1 MKNSFVL
8 AVLVSLIF
16 SFSNTY
22 SQGIFL
28 EKGEAG
34 FFANGGYS
42 SLESGHATSFGGGL
56 AVGGIMELGFT
67 SSTSEVSLEMY
78 GLGNE
83 VEVNSKTVSLGIVLL
98 KKKAQLE
105 VNLGYTTSSESS
117 SSLESSDAVLLGFNV
132 GSEIKLHEQLS
143 WYPVFS
149 FAVGIPTEEDSGNP
163 ITALGL
169 SAPILIAEHVYLG
182 PTFALSEGDL
192 NWGVTAGI
200 IISFST
206 AGNEDNGW

>member
-1 MKNSFVL
+1 MKSSFVL

-16 SFSNTY
+16 SFSHIY

-34 FFANGGYS
+34 FFVNGSYS
-42 SLESGHATSFGGGL
+42 SLESGHATSFGGGF
-56 AVGGIMELGFT
+56 AVGGIMELGF
-67 SSTSEVSLEMY
+67 SSTNSTIEIDQYYYSD
-78 GLGNE
+78 E
-83 VEVNSKTVSLGIVLL
+83 VEVNSKTISLGVVLL

-105 VNLGYTTSSESS
+105 VNVGYSTSDMG
-117 SSLESSDAVLLGFNV
+117 SDALILGFNV
-132 GSEIKLHEQLS
+132 GSEIKLHQNLS

-163 ITALGL
+163 VTALGL

-182 PTFALSEGDL
+182 PSFALSEGDFS
-192 NWGVTAGI
+192 WGVTAGI

-206 AGNEDNGW
+206 AGNGDSGW

>member
-16 SFSNTY
+16 SLSHSY

-34 FFANGGYS
+34 FFAGGSYS
-42 SLESGHATSFGGGL
+42 SLENGHSTSFGGGFAL
-56 AVGGIMELGFT
+56 GGVMELGYT
-67 SSTSEVSLEMY
+67 SSTSKIKLEMY

-83 VEVNSKTVSLGIVLL
+83 VEVNSQTVSLGVVLL

-105 VNLGYTTSSESS
+105 VNIGYTTSSENS

-132 GSEIKLHEQLS
+132 GSEIKLHEMLS

-149 FAVGIPTEEDSGNP
+149 FAVGIPIEEDSGNP
-163 ITALGL
+163 ATALGL
-169 SAPILIAEHVYLG
+169 TAPILLAEHVYLG
-182 PTFALSEGDL
+182 PTVSLSEGDL
-192 NWGVTAGI
+192 NWGFTAGVL
-200 IISFST
+200 ISFNTSN
-206 AGNEDNGW
+206 AGGW

>member
-1 MKNSFVL
+1 MKNRFVL
-8 AVLVSLIF
+8 AVMVSLVFTF
-16 SFSNTY
+16 SYTY

-56 AVGGIMELGFT
+56 AIGGIMELDFN
-67 SSTSEVSLEMY
+67 SSTSEIKLDMY
-78 GLGNE
+78 GLGDE
-83 VEVNSKTVSLGIVLL
+83 IEVNSKTISIGVVLL

-117 SSLESSDAVLLGFNV
+117 SSLESSDALLLGFNV
-132 GSEIKLHEQLS
+132 GSEIKLHQQLS

-169 SAPILIAEHVYLG
+169 TAPILIAEHAYLG
-182 PTFALSEGDL
+182 PTFSLSEGDL
-192 NWGVTAGI
+192 NWGFTAGI
-200 IISFST
+200 LISFST
-206 AGNEDNGW
+206 AGNENSGW

>member
-8 AVLVSLIF
+8 AVLVGLIF
-16 SFSNTY
+16 SFSHIY

-42 SLESGHATSFGGGL
+42 SLESGHATSFGGGF

-83 VEVNSKTVSLGIVLL
+83 VEVNSKTVSLGVVLL

-105 VNLGYTTSSESS
+105 LNLGYTTSSESS

-163 ITALGL
+163 VTALGL
-169 SAPILIAEHVYLG
+169 SAPILIAEHAYLG

-200 IISFST
+200 IISFSS
-206 AGNEDNGW
+206 AGNGDSGW

>member
-1 MKNSFVL
+1 MKNSFAL
-8 AVLVSLIF
+8 AVLASLIF
-16 SFSNTY
+16 TFSHTY

-42 SLESGHATSFGGGL
+42 NLESGYATSFGGGFAL
-56 AVGGIMELGFT
+56 GGVMELGF
-67 SSTSEVSLEMY
+67 SSTNSTIEVDQYYYSD
-78 GLGNE
+78 E
-83 VEVNSKTVSLGIVLL
+83 VEVNSKTISLGVVLL

-105 VNLGYTTSSESS
+105 VNVGYSTSDMG
-117 SSLESSDAVLLGFNV
+117 SDALILGFNV
-132 GSEIKLHEQLS
+132 GSEIKLHKQLS

-163 ITALGL
+163 VTALGL
-169 SAPILIAEHVYLG
+169 SAPILIAEHFYLG

-192 NWGVTAGI
+192 SWGVTAGI
-200 IISFST
+200 LISFST
-206 AGNEDNGW
+206 ASNGDSGW

>member
-1 MKNSFVL
+1 MKSSFVL

-16 SFSNTY
+16 SFSHTY

-34 FFANGGYS
+34 FFADGSYS
-42 SLESGHATSFGGGL
+42 SLEIANATSFGVGFALGG
-56 AVGGIMELGFT
+56 VMELGFT
-67 SSTSEVSLEMY
+67 SSKAEIDNEYSSEDF
-78 GLGNE
+78 
-83 VEVNSKTVSLGIVLL
+83 EVNSKTVSIGVVLL
-98 KKKAQLE
+98 KKKAELE
-105 VNLGYTTSSESS
+105 ANIGFTTSNKG
-117 SSLESSDAVLLGFNV
+117 SDALLLGFDV
-132 GSEIKLHEQLS
+132 GSEFKLHEKLS
-143 WYPVFS
+143 WYPIFS
-149 FAVGIPTEEDSGNP
+149 FAVGIPTEEDGGNP
-163 ITALGL
+163 ITVLGL

-206 AGNEDNGW
+206 AGNGDSGW

>member
-1 MKNSFVL
+1 MKSSFVL

-16 SFSNTY
+16 SFSHIH

-42 SLESGHATSFGGGL
+42 SLESGYATSFGGGFAL
-56 AVGGIMELGFT
+56 GGIMELGFT
-67 SSTSEVSLEMY
+67 SSTSTIELDNYYYSDD
-78 GLGNE
+78 
-83 VEVNSKTVSLGIVLL
+83 VEVNSKTISLGVVLL

-105 VNLGYTTSSESS
+105 VNAGYSTSDMGPDV
-117 SSLESSDAVLLGFNV
+117 LLLGFNV
-132 GSEIKLHEQLS
+132 GSEIKLHEKLS

-163 ITALGL
+163 VTALGL

-182 PTFALSEGDL
+182 PTFSLSEGDL
-192 NWGVTAGI
+192 NWGFTAGVL
-200 IISFST
+200 ISFNT
-206 AGNEDNGW
+206 ASNGDSGW